1 MKKIWKDNKTKIM
14 KNFLIIEKKDF
25 WKKYKI
31 NNFEEIQKDYIQ
43 VRNLIRLETVIELK
57 KGLRKDLEFLVT
69 LGKIMLKMLKKVITI
84 GSLLKNCTMEIF
96 V

>member
-1 MKKIWKDNKTKIM
+1 M

-57 KGLRKDLEFLVT
+57 KRFKKRFRIFGNT
-69 LGKIMLKMLKKVITI
+69 GKIMLKMLKKVITI
-84 GSLLKNCTMEIF
+84 GSLLKIVQWKSLSRF
-96 V
+96 